1 MCGKEIEKIKFFAC
15 KQYIFII
22 KDDLPSFGADDEV
35 SDSNSFFRHGFIEL
49 FRFNPHVDRKL
60 RT

>member
-35 SDSNSFFRHGFIEL
+35 SDSNSFFRHDGLQLSAAAEHLICNL
-49 FRFNPHVDRKL
+49 
-60 RT
+60 